1 MKKVLILLGVLGL
14 FASPVYAITGV
25 GVGVRGGF
33 VSNYTN
39 PGLDNSTFSLDL
51 KQMPMFGGHV
61 VLGFLP
67 IIELEGSAEVAWKKK
82 EFAFFD
88 SSIAS
93 FSKSDLTLRDFSLNI
108 TAKYKF
114 NFFPVVKPYVGAGL
128 GWHWLVYTTSSDSKY
143 IIGVPVDENRLGY
156 HGLVGLALKLPALPL
171 EFFAEGRYTHIM
183 TKQEKFDTKA
193 THYTTILGGVTLGF

>member
-1 MKKVLILLGVLGL
+1 MKKVLVLLGVLVVL
-14 FASPVYAITGV
+14 SSPAYAIKGV
-25 GVGVRGGF
+25 GIGVRGGL
-33 VSNYTN
+33 VSDYKN

-61 VLGFLP
+61 VIGFIP

-82 EFAFFD
+82 SFD
-88 SSIAS
+88 ILGTTG
-93 FSKSDLTLRDFSLNI
+93 DLTLKDFSLNA

-114 NFFPVVKPYVGAGL
+114 PLPVIKPYIGAGL
-128 GWHWLVYTTSSDSKY
+128 GWHWLSYSVSLSSGSS
-143 IIGVPVDENRLGY
+143 IEVPVDENRLGY

-193 THYTTILGGVTLGF
+193 SHYTTILGGVTLGF

>member
-1 MKKVLILLGVLGL
+1 MKKVLILLGVLVVL
-14 FASPVYAITGV
+14 SSPVYAVTGV
-25 GVGVRGGF
+25 GVGIRGGL
-33 VSNYTN
+33 VSDYKN

-51 KQMPMFGGHV
+51 KQMPMVGGHV

-67 IIELEGSAEVAWKKK
+67 VIDLEGSAEMAWKKK
-82 EFAFFD
+82 
-88 SSIAS
+88 S
-93 FSKSDLTLRDFSLNI
+93 FSNGSSSGDLTLRDFSLNV

-114 NFFPVVKPYVGAGL
+114 NMMPVIKPYIGAGL
-128 GWHWLVYTTSSDSKY
+128 GWHWLTYSLSLSSGASVD
-143 IIGVPVDENRLGY
+143 VPVDENRLGY

>member
-1 MKKVLILLGVLGL
+1 MKKTLILLGVLVL
-14 FASPVYAITGV
+14 LASQVYAVTGV
-25 GVGVRGGF
+25 GIGVRGGF

-39 PGLDNSTFSLDL
+39 PGLKDSPLGLDL
-51 KQMPMFGGHV
+51 KQMPMLGGHV

-67 IIELEGSAEVAWKKK
+67 VIDLEGSAEMAWKKK
-82 EFAFFD
+82 SFTYG
-88 SSIAS
+88 SSS
-93 FSKSDLTLRDFSLNI
+93 GDLTLRDFSLNV

-114 NFFPVVKPYVGAGL
+114 NMMPVIKPYIGAGL
-128 GWHWLVYTTSSDSKY
+128 GWHWLSYSFSLSS
-143 IIGVPVDENRLGY
+143 GGTVEVPVDENRLGY
-156 HGLVGLALKLPALPL
+156 HGVAGVALKLPALPL

>member
-51 KQMPMFGGHV
+51 KQMPMLGGHV

-67 IIELEGSAEVAWKKK
+67 VIELEGSAEVAWKKK
-82 EFAFFD
+82 EFD
-88 SSIAS
+88 IAGTTG
-93 FSKSDLTLRDFSLNI
+93 DLTLRDFSLNV

-114 NFFPVVKPYVGAGL
+114 NMMPVIKPYIGAGL
-128 GWHWLVYTTSSDSKY
+128 GWHWLSYSLSLSSGGT
-143 IIGVPVDENRLGY
+143 IEVPVDENRLGY
-156 HGLVGLALKLPALPL
+156 HGVAGVALKLPALPL